1 MTEIFRIG
9 VSADFKSFAPE
20 ALGPILAGLRAL
32 PYVEQ
37 GFFQETGGLDVTPD
51 QIRDYDALISLRPRF
66 TVASFAGIDRPVVIS
81 RWGVG
86 YDMIDVPACT
96 EAGVLLAITPDS
108 IRRPV
113 AEAIVTLL
121 LAAAKG
127 LRARD
132 RVVRTGRWDLKCET
146 PSIGLKGKTLGSVG
160 LGSIGSDMFRLFK
173 SFEFGR
179 LLATDPYASRE
190 KAEQL
195 GVELVDVRT
204 LFRESDFITINCLL
218 NADTRGMV
226 NAELL
231 SLMKPTAFLINTARG
246 AIVNED
252 ALVAA
257 LRERRIAGAA
267 LDVYIQE
274 PLPADHPFTQLD
286 NITLS
291 PHTMSWSDNNFRD
304 QGQAVCDNVVT
315 VLRGEVPPHIV
326 NRDLVQRPSFQAK
339 LASLR
344 ERWKRLASGQV

>member
-1 MTEIFRIG
+1 MADLFRIG
-9 VSADFKSFAPE
+9 VSADFKVFAAE
-20 ALGPILAGLRAL
+20 ALEPILAGLRAL
-32 PYVEQ
+32 PFVDQ
-37 GFFQETGGLDVTPD
+37 GFFQGGIGLEVTPD
-51 QIRDYDALISLRPRF
+51 QIRDYDGLISLRPRF
-66 TVASFAGIDRPVVIS
+66 TSASFVGAGRPVVIA

-108 IRRPV
+108 VRRPV
-113 AEAIVTLL
+113 SESIVTLL

-132 RVVRTGRWDLKCET
+132 RVVRTGRWDLKGET
-146 PSIGLKGKTLGSVG
+146 PSIGLKGKTLGALG

-173 SFEFGR
+173 PFEFER
-179 LLATDPYASRE
+179 LLAADPYADPA
-190 KAEQL
+190 KAAEL

-204 LFRESDFITINCLL
+204 LFRESDFISINCPL
-218 NADTRGMV
+218 NADTCGMV

-246 AIVNED
+246 AIVDED

-257 LRERRIAGAA
+257 LRERRLAGAA
-267 LDVYIQE
+267 LDVFSQE
-274 PLPADHPFTQLD
+274 PLPADHPLTQLD
-286 NITLS
+286 NVTLS
-291 PHTMSWSDNNFRD
+291 PHNMCWSDNNFRD
-304 QGQAVCDNVVT
+304 QGQAVCDNVAA
-315 VLRGEVPPHIV
+315 VLRGEVPLHIV

-344 ERWKRLASGQV
+344 ERYLQLTRQP